1 MKKEYITIAELAK
14 RCGVSRQAIY
24 RRKHDLQQF
33 TKVVDSKT
41 LVSTEAE
48 SLFMTTKVS
57 SADKNT
63 VNLDNPAIFLLQAQL
78 EEKDRQ
84 ISKLQDQNAK
94 QAETITKLSL
104 EVAEIT
110 KQAQELTRNSQIL
123 LASEKHIERLEA
135 VSGTSAVNSS
145 DLSGEEAVKISN
157 KSGREAVDTDEL
169 QAGRS
174 GSEAAENNTFAG
186 EAQAE
191 TPKSGTGDEQVKNG
205 FFKRLFKGK
214 SAAGK

>member
-24 RRKHDLQQF
+24 RRKHELQQF
-33 TKVVDSKT
+33 TKVVDNKT
-41 LVSTEAE
+41 LVSIEAE

-63 VNLDNPAIFLLQAQL
+63 VNLDNPAISFLQAQL

-135 VSGTSAVNSS
+135 DNYSGT
-145 DLSGEEAVKISN
+145 EAVETANLQVTAS
-157 KSGREAVDTDEL
+157 DEKKP
-169 QAGRS
+169 A
-174 GSEAAENNTFAG
+174 
-186 EAQAE
+186 
-191 TPKSGTGDEQVKNG
+191 TGGEQVKNG

-214 SAAGK
+214 STAGK

>member
-33 TKVVDSKT
+33 TKVVDNKT
-41 LVSTEAE
+41 LVSIEAE

-63 VNLDNPAIFLLQAQL
+63 VNLDNPAISLLQAQL

-145 DLSGEEAVKISN
+145 D
-157 KSGREAVDTDEL
+157 
-169 QAGRS
+169 
-174 GSEAAENNTFAG
+174 AG

-191 TPKSGTGDEQVKNG
+191 TPKNGAGDEQVKNG

-214 SAAGK
+214 SAAEK

>member
-33 TKVVDSKT
+33 TKVVDNKT
-41 LVSTEAE
+41 LVSIEAE

-63 VNLDNPAIFLLQAQL
+63 VNLDNPAISLLQAQL

-123 LASEKHIERLEA
+123 LASEKHIERLESGNY
-135 VSGTSAVNSS
+135 SGT
-145 DLSGEEAVKISN
+145 EAVETAN
-157 KSGREAVDTDEL
+157 LQVTDSDEKKP
-169 QAGRS
+169 A
-174 GSEAAENNTFAG
+174 
-186 EAQAE
+186 
-191 TPKSGTGDEQVKNG
+191 TGNEQVKSDR
-205 FFKRLFKGK
+205 FVTASQAISKPKISFLKRFFKGK
-214 SAAGK
+214 KPNE